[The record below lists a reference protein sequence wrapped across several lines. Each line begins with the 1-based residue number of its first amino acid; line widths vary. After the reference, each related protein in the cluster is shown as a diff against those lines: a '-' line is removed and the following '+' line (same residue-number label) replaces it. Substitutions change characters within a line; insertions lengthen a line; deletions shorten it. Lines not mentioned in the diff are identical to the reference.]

1 MNSIQRLG
9 NQINTRY
16 LILGVAFWWLVMLIV
31 YSAITLRIHHRK
43 NELRASGVAIANEF
57 SKLVSLP
64 LLENNSRS
72 IHKLLTEAANKA
84 DVIYASVVDHR
95 NKVVAFTGTGH
106 LMPDVTEG
114 ASSIDKVSIW
124 EGGFASHARILN
136 FVSEITYS
144 GTKIGE
150 FFIGLSTPASFQTHR
165 QFAIIAVSSC
175 LAVLL
180 LVILFRYPSI
190 KTFVQKYAIR
200 SDTGL
205 DPNATRSG
213 DNDRTLSGGLG
224 FCGQKR
230 QKTGARSALSVAG
243 ETGCKAPGLEN
254 PITCPLC
261 GAQNAPSETF
271 FSRSNLDKFLAAGDV
286 QRVVRDGD
294 DAAGEKSNPHKPAKT
309 EDFSW
314 IRRQII
320 LRCTEII
327 KKLTV

>member
-1 MNSIQRLG
+1 
-9 NQINTRY
+9 
-16 LILGVAFWWLVMLIV
+16 
-31 YSAITLRIHHRK
+31 
-43 NELRASGVAIANEF
+43 
-57 SKLVSLP
+57 
-64 LLENNSRS
+64 
-72 IHKLLTEAANKA
+72 
-84 DVIYASVVDHR
+84 
-95 NKVVAFTGTGH
+95 
-106 LMPDVTEG
+106 MPDRTEG

-124 EGGFASHARILN
+124 EVGFASHARILN

-213 DNDRTLSGGLG
+213 
-224 FCGQKR
+224 
-230 QKTGARSALSVAG
+230 V
-243 ETGCKAPGLEN
+243 
-254 PITCPLC
+254 TCPLC

-271 FSRSNLDKFLAAGDV
+271 FSRSNLDKFLAAGDA
-286 QRVVRDGD
+286 QHVVRDGD
-294 DAAGEKSNPHKPAKT
+294 AAAGVKSNPHKPAKA
-309 EDFSW
+309 EDFSR